1 MSINTISGK
10 IVQKESGLGIPDLL
24 VVIYDLDPGTRPE
37 EVITIAGS
45 TGLGIAPAV
54 ATPVESPGDR
64 LGSVL
69 TDAQGAFELSFDDTE
84 YQLRNPAEQRP
95 DLLLLVMAPEEIGV
109 EVRQSILFTS
119 TTIRQNAGRT
129 EQYLIRLTA
138 DQLTKAGIPLPTTP
152 NDAVEEPNLIVNR
165 LVATDLRKNTIID
178 GLRLVEKNQVDRVRQ
193 TAEAFHTDLKP
204 RLRARLSRVPEN
216 LIGTASFVADGESV
230 VEKATELMRSN
241 IRQII
246 NNPDPKVRPP
256 INTFV
261 ALTAAQKETLKS
273 SLDADGS
280 ITADELDK
288 IIHSDDSTN
297 GNANGAGRTTFLL
310 REDPLTQ
317 FCREKTKSQQDLEAA
332 LGISGQNPSPGG
344 GSPQPGGTTPTT
356 EPITEQDILRF
367 AGELMETMTSPEE
380 KLLTDL
386 EPRASRRLI
395 EEDIQSLSFAPSPAD
410 VPAFY
415 DFHNLQIAFEHVW
428 QEVIDEGIINLSED
442 AFHQIVELGGNPTGG
457 TIIVD
462 PVLGLSHEIR
472 TVMTAQR
479 FVRDH
484 RNGDSSAP
492 IVRDHRKGDSP
503 ATAPPVVRDHRNLP
517 VNGNIAT
524 FTEADPLT
532 RLPAL
537 LEELER
543 RLKEDYAFTI
553 YAANR
558 KERSINFAVL
568 ITYRQKWEPLG
579 YQAGRLV
586 KTITLAPRETI
597 KYSKKTVTHRKRAS
611 KEVENHLRSR
621 REETSSTTR
630 SEQDIVRKAT
640 QSTNFSLT
648 SQDTVEAPGGV
659 GGSST
664 MTTTFQQAASKAS
677 DDTKKSF
684 HEAVFKAAQ
693 EFKDENTTEV
703 NTEESVDVEI
713 TESGEITNPNDEL
726 ALTCLFYEL
735 QRRYRVTEQI
745 HSITPVILVAQEVPR
760 PDEIDEAWLI
770 TNDWILRRTLLDDS
784 FLPALNYL
792 CQNIAGDEIGLQ
804 EMRQNVLQQRSVV
817 TDLRAEIGVVRDRL
831 SAYRQLLE
839 RSLAHKA
846 SGGGGG
852 GLFSAIPVVG
862 DLADDVVDAVE
873 GVAGKVG
880 DLLYSGAP
888 SGATAQDTLKDSLDR
903 SADEERDLLFRLER
917 EVTALNDITEKYAK
931 ALAEHFNHKS
941 QIDRLRIH
949 IKQNILYYMQAIWS
963 HEPPDQRFFRLHKTP
978 VPIMEAGKKHFRFP
992 HLEAAT
998 HALAG
1003 IAYRHLSALD
1013 NLTATDIYPAEVITE
1028 IKPNLKFTTLVEV
1041 ADLDTFL
1048 GYKGNYMMFPLRES
1062 NALTDY
1068 MMHPYIVAGLNEL
1081 VDPDDLGNWTLEDF
1095 SKYVV
1100 CLKEQLSED
1109 DFAKIKDQL
1118 IEQYKQI
1125 LTNPRPN
1132 GDEITVPTNSLFIE
1146 LMPSESSNIE
1156 EYKRK
1161 HRILDV
1167 KKVQAEVRKLELE
1180 NIRYAAR
1187 LLAGEHEDPDVER
1200 KIVVEGASDIIVPPD
1215 PA

>member
-45 TGLGIAPAV
+45 TGLVVAPAV

-69 TDAQGAFELSFDDTE
+69 TDAQGAFELSFDDAE
-84 YQLRNPAEQRP
+84 YQLRNPQEQRP

-109 EVRQSILFTS
+109 DVRQSILFTS

-152 NDAVEEPNLIVNR
+152 NDAVEEPNFIVNR
-165 LVATDLRKNTIID
+165 LVATDLRANTIND

-193 TAEAFHTDLKP
+193 TAEAFHNDLKP

-216 LIGTASFVADGESV
+216 LIGSASFVTEGESV
-230 VEKATELMRSN
+230 IEKATELMRSN
-241 IRQII
+241 IKQII
-246 NNPDPKVRPP
+246 NSTDPKVRPP
-256 INTFV
+256 IQTFV
-261 ALTAAQKETLKS
+261 ALTPEQKEALAN
-273 SLDADGS
+273 SLDANGS
-280 ITADELDK
+280 IAAEELDK
-288 IIHSDDSTN
+288 IIHSNGGANSN
-297 GNANGAGRTTFLL
+297 GNGVGRTTFLL

-332 LGISGQNPSPGG
+332 LGISQNPAPGG
-344 GSPQPGGTTPTT
+344 GSPQPGGGTTSTP

-386 EPRASRRLI
+386 EPRASRRLV
-395 EEDIQSLSFAPSPAD
+395 EEDIQSLTFAPSPAD

-428 QEVIDEGIINLSED
+428 QEVIDEGIIDLSEN
-442 AFHQIVELGGNPTGG
+442 AFHDIVELGGNPSSG
-457 TIIVD
+457 TSIIVD

-472 TVMTAQR
+472 TVMTAR
-479 FVRDH
+479 RVVRDHRNGDSSSPFIRDH

-492 IVRDHRKGDSP
+492 
-503 ATAPPVVRDHRNLP
+503 VVRDHRNHAACSA
-517 VNGNIAT
+517 IAT
-524 FTEADPLT
+524 STEADPLT
-532 RLPAL
+532 RLPAV

-597 KYSKKTVTHRKRAS
+597 KYSKKTVTHRKRAT

-640 QSTNFSLT
+640 QSTNFSMT

-664 MTTTFQQAASKAS
+664 MTTSFQQAASKAS

-713 TESGEITNPNDEL
+713 MESGEITNPNDEL

-735 QRRYRVTEQI
+735 QRRYRVTEHI
-745 HSITPVILVAQEVPR
+745 HRITPVILVAQEVPR

-792 CQNIAGDEIGLQ
+792 CQNIAGDEIALQ
-804 EMRQNVLQQRSVV
+804 EMRQNVLQQRCVV
-817 TDLRAEIGVVRDRL
+817 EDLRAEIGVVRDRL

-839 RSLAHKA
+839 RSLAHKV

-880 DLLYSGAP
+880 DLLYSGTP
-888 SGATAQDTLKDSLDR
+888 SGATAQDTVKDSLDR
-903 SADEERDLLFRLER
+903 TADEERDLMFRLER

-941 QIDRLRIH
+941 QIDRLRVH
-949 IKQNILYYMQAIWS
+949 VKQNILYYMQAIWS

-978 VPIMEAGKKHFRFP
+978 VPILEAGKKHFHFP

-1003 IAYRHLSALD
+1003 IAYRRLSALD

-1118 IEQYKQI
+1118 IQQYQQI

-1146 LMPSESSNIE
+1146 LMPSTSSNIE
-1156 EYKRK
+1156 EFKRK

-1167 KKVQAEVRKLELE
+1167 KKVQAEVRKLEME

-1187 LLAGEHEDPDVER
+1187 LLAGEREDPEIER
-1200 KIVVEGASDIIVPPD
+1200 KIVIEGAAQTVVVPPSD
-1215 PA
+1215 Q